1 MEDETKRVIITDIK
15 MPFFSMVIFI
25 IKWMLAS
32 IPAFIIIG
40 LLFTAIGMGLQMSGL
55 SGLLPS
61 LPNVSNMSTDS
72 GSSETPS
79 PVTPA
84 PDESA
89 PE

>member
-40 LLFTAIGMGLQMSGL
+40 LLFGAIGVGLQMSGL

-79 PVTPA
+79 PATSA